1 MGKRPIRSSP
11 PRRVTGRAFVLAAA
25 LLALF
30 CPAHAQDKE
39 KELTLDNGLR
49 VSLVER
55 HSVPLVHIAVAVN
68 LGTKDETAETSGLIH
83 LLEHCV
89 LFRGTEL
96 RSGSEVSR
104 EIRDHGAYFNANTG
118 HDLCVFEISL
128 PVEHADFGLRN
139 QKEILFNLSLTQ
151 EELDR
156 EKEVILEEFSQMEDD
171 PQRFALDLVFQ
182 GLFAG
187 HPYGRSIYGDREV
200 IKAATAERMKAFA
213 DAFIVPSNCSLAVVG
228 DLTLQEMEEKVRAVF
243 GPQPRREF
251 APPTFAKTPLLNKGV
266 DRREERDVKEGYV
279 VVGCVAPDY
288 NDENQFAFL
297 VLTQVLG
304 RGINP
309 LLYGALRGQRKLAET
324 VSMSYQ
330 ANQYGGA
337 GLVVL
342 TCEPDK
348 AASAGREAVRYLRQV
363 RGLNFSKDDYRGEEA
378 LYAFEFLGS
387 AKNQIRFGAQQGQ
400 ESGLAVA
407 SALARHLLLA
417 DSLNAPNYLE
427 RIGKVKSTDL
437 RSAAGQF
444 FGRGE
449 FVTVVVVPRKEEKK

>member
-1 MGKRPIRSSP
+1 MGKRPIRASRASA
-11 PRRVTGRAFVLAAA
+11 VTGRALAVAAA
-25 LLALF
+25 LLALLS
-30 CPAHAQDKE
+30 PALAQDKE
-39 KELTLDNGLR
+39 KHLTLDNGLR

-104 EIRDHGAYFNANTG
+104 EIRGHGAYFNANTG

-128 PVEHADFGLRN
+128 PVEHADFALRN

-171 PQRFALDLVFQ
+171 PQRFALDIVFQ
-182 GLFAG
+182 NLFPG

-200 IKAATAERMKAFA
+200 IKAATTERMKAFA
-213 DAFIVPSNCSLAVVG
+213 DAFIVPSNCSVAVVG
-228 DLTLQEMEEKVRAVF
+228 DLTLQEMEDKVRAVF

-251 APPTFAKTPLLNKGV
+251 TPPTFAKTPLLKKSV
-266 DRREERDVKEGYV
+266 ERREERDVKEGYV
-279 VVGCVAPDY
+279 VIGCVAPDY
-288 NDENQFAFL
+288 NDEDQFAFL

-324 VSMSYQ
+324 ASMSYQ
-330 ANQYGGA
+330 ANKYGGA

-342 TCEPDK
+342 TCQPDK
-348 AASAGREAVRYLRQV
+348 AASAAREAVRYLRQV

-407 SALARHLLLA
+407 SSLARHLLLT
-417 DSLNAPNYLE
+417 DSLDAPSYLDL
-427 RIGKVKSTDL
+427 IAKVRSTDL
-437 RSAAGQF
+437 RSAAGRF
-444 FGRGE
+444 FGQGE
-449 FVTVVVVPRKEEKK
+449 FVTVVVVPRPEEKK

>member
-1 MGKRPIRSSP
+1 MGKRPIRASCASA
-11 PRRVTGRAFVLAAA
+11 VTGRAFAVAAA
-25 LLALF
+25 LLTLLSPAL
-30 CPAHAQDKE
+30 AQDKE
-39 KELTLDNGLR
+39 KHLTLDNGLR
-49 VSLVER
+49 VFLLER

-104 EIRDHGAYFNANTG
+104 EIRNHGAYFNANTG

-171 PQRFALDLVFQ
+171 PQRFATDLVFQ
-182 GLFAG
+182 SLFPG
-187 HPYGRSIYGDREV
+187 HPYGRSVLGDREV
-200 IKAATAERMKAFA
+200 IKAATSERMKAFA
-213 DAFIVPSNCSLAVVG
+213 DAFIVPSNCGLAVVG
-228 DLTLQEMEEKVRAVF
+228 DLTLQEMEDKVRAVF

-251 APPTFAKTPLLNKGV
+251 TPPAFAKAPLLKKAV
-266 DRREERDVKEGYV
+266 ERREERDVKEGYV
-279 VVGCVAPDY
+279 VIGCVAPDY
-288 NDENQFAFL
+288 NDQNQYAFH

-309 LLYGALRGQRKLAET
+309 LLYGALRGRRELAET
-324 VSMSYQ
+324 VSMSYL
-330 ANQYGGA
+330 AEKYGGA
-337 GLVVL
+337 GVVVI
-342 TCEPDK
+342 TCQPDK
-348 AASAGREAVRYLRQV
+348 AVSAGREAVRYLRQV
-363 RGLNFSKDDYRGEEA
+363 RQQNFGKEDYQGEEA

-417 DSLNAPNYLE
+417 DSQDMPDYLE
-427 RIGKVKSTDL
+427 RIVKVKSSDL
-437 RSAAGQF
+437 RNAAGQF

-449 FVTVVVVPRKEEKK
+449 FVTVIVVPRPEEKK

>member
-1 MGKRPIRSSP
+1 MAIIAVLFAFLSP
-11 PRRVTGRAFVLAAA
+11 ALA
-25 LLALF
+25 
-30 CPAHAQDKE
+30 QE
-39 KELTLDNGLR
+39 KERHFTLDNGLR
-49 VSLVER
+49 VFLLER

-68 LGTKDETAETSGLIH
+68 LGTKDETEETSGLIH

-96 RSGSEVSR
+96 RSGSDVSR
-104 EIRDHGAYFNANTG
+104 EIRDHGAYFNAQTG
-118 HDLCVFEISL
+118 NDLCVFEISL

-171 PQRFALDLVFQ
+171 PRRFATDLVFQ
-182 GLFAG
+182 SLFAG

-213 DAFIVPSNCSLAVVG
+213 EDFIVPSNCALAVVG
-228 DLTLQEMEEKVRAVF
+228 DLTLPEMEDKARAVF
-243 GPQPRREF
+243 GDLPRREF
-251 APPTFAKTPLLNKGV
+251 TPPAYPQAPLLRKSV
-266 DRREERDVKEGYV
+266 ERREERDVKEGYV
-279 VVGCVAPDY
+279 VIGCVAPDY
-288 NDENQFAFL
+288 NHKDQYAFH

-309 LLYGALRGQRKLAET
+309 LLYGALRGRRELAET
-324 VSMSYQ
+324 ASMSYL
-330 ANQYGGA
+330 ANKYGGM

-342 TCEPDK
+342 TCEPGK
-348 AASAGREAVRYLRQV
+348 AASAEREAVRYLRQV
-363 RGLNFSKDDYRGEEA
+363 RGLNFSKEDYRGEEA

-387 AKNQIRFGAQQGQ
+387 AKNQIRFGSEQGQ
-400 ESGLAVA
+400 ESGLAMA

-417 DSLNAPNYLE
+417 DSLDAPDYLDQ
-427 RIGKVKSTDL
+427 IIKVKSTDL
-437 RSAAGQF
+437 RAVAGQYL
-444 FGRGE
+444 GRGE
-449 FVTVVVVPRKEEKK
+449 FVSVVVVPRREEKK